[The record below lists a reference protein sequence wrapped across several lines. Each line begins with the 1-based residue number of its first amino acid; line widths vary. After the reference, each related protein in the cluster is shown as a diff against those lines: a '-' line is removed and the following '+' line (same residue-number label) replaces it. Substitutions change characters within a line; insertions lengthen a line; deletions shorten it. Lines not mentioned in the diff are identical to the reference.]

1 MVANREVRDWLLAF
15 TFGATYFS
23 SVVIV
28 VGGAWAYM
36 WGPTTLLI
44 PLLNVVVGAFL
55 AFIVVGRKIARLSL
69 ELDALTVPEL
79 LAKIHGSSVLQRV
92 FGIVTSAGLTLYA
105 ATVISA
111 VSAMVGTV
119 FHVDLRLAAFIIA
132 GVMALYIALGGMYSV
147 VWTDA
152 LQGVVMSSAIA
163 VVALLALGRVGGLA
177 GLEHVEP
184 LKPAPITL
192 IVDLALLT
200 SIAVWGL
207 PQLLN
212 RFYTVE
218 SPKVVKRATGL
229 ATFFAFIVSFG
240 SFLTGLAARQL
251 VAGIP
256 PMKAVPTLSLELLG
270 EVGAAVFA
278 AAVLAA
284 AMSTADSIA
293 LTVASAFV
301 YDVLGVRSTRTVR
314 AASFLAMLV
323 AAAIAVAT
331 LSLPKNLAE
340 AVTAIFKTGWTLTA
354 GAFLVPV
361 LATLYDKKVG
371 KTPILAAS
379 IAGMLVSIFFG
390 LAKALR
396 IALPTTITTLS
407 FTITILASLAVY
419 VVARMAAMLRK

>member
-36 WGPTTLLI
+36 WGPVTLLI

-55 AFIVVGRKIARLSL
+55 AFIIVGRRITRLSL

-79 LAKIHGSSVLQRV
+79 LARIHGSRTLQRI
-92 FGIVTSAGLTLYA
+92 FGIVTSVGLTLYA

-119 FHVDLRLAAFIIA
+119 FHADLRLAAFVIA
-132 GVMALYIALGGMYSV
+132 AIMALYIALGGMYSV

-152 LQGVVMSSAIA
+152 LQGVIMSSAIA
-163 VVALLALGRVGGLA
+163 VVALLALGRIGGLA
-177 GLEHVEP
+177 NLEHVEP

-200 SIAVWGL
+200 SVAVWGL

-212 RFYTVE
+212 RFYTVA
-218 SPKVVKRATGL
+218 SPGVVKRATGL

-240 SFLTGLAARQL
+240 SFLTGLAAHKL
-251 VAGIP
+251 VAGIT
-256 PMKAVPTLSLELLG
+256 PMKAVPILSLELLG
-270 EVGAAVFA
+270 GVGAAIFA

-301 YDVLGVRSTRTVR
+301 YDVLGVRSTRVIR
-314 AASFLAMLV
+314 VASFLAML
-323 AAAIAVAT
+323 AAATIAVIT

-361 LATLYDKKVG
+361 LATLYDRKAS

-379 IAGMLVSIFFG
+379 IAGMLASIFFG
-390 LAKALR
+390 VAKALHVT
-396 IALPTTITTLS
+396 LPTTIATLS
-407 FTITILASLAVY
+407 FTITVLVSLTAY
-419 VVARMAAMLRK
+419 VVARIATMVSK

>member
-1 MVANREVRDWLLAF
+1 VANREVRDWLLAF

-212 RFYTVE
+212 RF
-218 SPKVVKRATGL
+218 
-229 ATFFAFIVSFG
+229 
-240 SFLTGLAARQL
+240 
-251 VAGIP
+251 
-256 PMKAVPTLSLELLG
+256 
-270 EVGAAVFA
+270 
-278 AAVLAA
+278 
-284 AMSTADSIA
+284 
-293 LTVASAFV
+293 
-301 YDVLGVRSTRTVR
+301 
-314 AASFLAMLV
+314 
-323 AAAIAVAT
+323 
-331 LSLPKNLAE
+331 
-340 AVTAIFKTGWTLTA
+340 
-354 GAFLVPV
+354 
-361 LATLYDKKVG
+361 
-371 KTPILAAS
+371 
-379 IAGMLVSIFFG
+379 
-390 LAKALR
+390 
-396 IALPTTITTLS
+396 
-407 FTITILASLAVY
+407 
-419 VVARMAAMLRK
+419 

>member
-1 MVANREVRDWLLAF
+1 VANREVRDWLLAF

-28 VGGAWAYM
+28 VGGAWAYI
-36 WGPTTLLI
+36 WGPATLLI

-55 AFIVVGRKIARLSL
+55 AFIVVGRRIARLSV
-69 ELDALTVPEL
+69 EFDALTVPEL
-79 LAKIHGSSVLQRV
+79 LAKIHDSRSLQKV
-92 FGIVTSAGLTLYA
+92 FGIVTSVGLTLYA

-111 VSAMVGTV
+111 ASAMVGTV
-119 FHVDLRLAAFIIA
+119 FHVDLRLAAFAIA
-132 GVMALYIALGGMYSV
+132 AIMALYVALGGMYSV
-147 VWTDA
+147 VWTDT
-152 LQGVVMSSAIA
+152 LQGVIMSGAIA

-177 GLEHVEP
+177 SLEFVEP
-184 LKPAPITL
+184 LKQAPMTL

-212 RFYTVE
+212 RFYTVA
-218 SPKVVKRATGL
+218 SSKVVKRATGL
-229 ATFFAFIVSFG
+229 ATLFAFIVSFS
-240 SFLTGLAARQL
+240 SFLAGLAAHKL

-256 PMKAVPTLSLELLG
+256 PMKVVPVLSLELLG

-284 AMSTADSIA
+284 AMSTADSIV
-293 LTVASAFV
+293 LTVASAFA
-301 YDVLGVRSTRTVR
+301 YDVLGIRNTRVIRIT
-314 AASFLAMLV
+314 SFLAMLV
-323 AAAIAVAT
+323 AAAIAVTT

-354 GAFLVPV
+354 GAFLIPV
-361 LATLYDKKVG
+361 LATLYDSRAG

-379 IAGMLVSIFFG
+379 IVGMLVAIFFG
-390 LAKALR
+390 VAKALHV
-396 IALPTTITTLS
+396 ALPTTIATLS

-419 VVARMAAMLRK
+419 AIARVATTMGK